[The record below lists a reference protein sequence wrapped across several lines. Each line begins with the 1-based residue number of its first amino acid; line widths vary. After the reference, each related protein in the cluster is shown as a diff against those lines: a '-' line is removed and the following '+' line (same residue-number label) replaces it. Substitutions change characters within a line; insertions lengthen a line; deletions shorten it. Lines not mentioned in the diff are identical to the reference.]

1 MKCDICGMLCKVNG
15 QHGIEVFVKLHQHKQ
30 TDLQL
35 KINPDVTRDNPQDR
49 IDLKIDPTPLIT
61 HGKYYTD
68 CIHLK

>member
-1 MKCDICGMLCKVNG
+1 MIQKVNG
-15 QHGIEVFVKLHQHKQ
+15 QNGISIFVKSHQHNQ

-35 KINPDVTRDNPQDR
+35 KINPDVTLDDKQNR
-49 IDLKIDPTPLIT
+49 IDLKIDPKPLIT

>member
-1 MKCDICGMLCKVNG
+1 MAQKING
-15 QHGIEVFVKLHQHKQ
+15 QNGISNFVKTHQHKQ

-35 KINPDVTRDNPQDR
+35 KINPDVTLDNSQDR
-49 IDLKIDPTPLIT
+49 IDLKIDPKPLIT